1 MLPAPSASRQ
11 YARLRDMM
19 VDALHAARGKEKAP
33 VAGRRARGCPGGRLC
48 DEHDCYWHPCARRN
62 PNMTLLS
69 HREGFTPRELTSR
82 VA

>member
-1 MLPAPSASRQ
+1 
-11 YARLRDMM
+11 MM

-62 PNMTLLS
+62 PNM
-69 HREGFTPRELTSR
+69 
-82 VA
+82 